1 MKKKDNPNLK
11 ANIAILCTYK
21 FFFYSFLSTYKHLS
35 KIANV
40 EFVLDFTAKPRG
52 SMYPEKYKDSFRRI
66 LMESGVYFRDIE
78 ACDLLPGEFFD
89 KYSIL
94 VGSNMVGYLNHACNK
109 NKRKVRVMYGLAKDG
124 WAYGLYNAYFDLILC
139 AGPYAHK
146 RLSTLYSASIVS
158 VGEPKLDSLY
168 EEGFISKKAE
178 EIFATLSKDKKVLLY
193 MPTFGVLSSTK
204 VTLPALVDLLQDYTI
219 VIKLHHMTKLFSPEE
234 MKYFEDP
241 RFVVIDESVPVTD
254 VLKLSDIVISDNSGS
269 IFDALVAKKGLVLI
283 DSIKNKESFFTESPF
298 FLYQSNNDVAGTVTS
313 EESLEQIIKKEGV
326 APVVG
331 VGYKKYLEAGDLR
344 LAIESAK
351 NENYVSLQQK
361 LVSSLYSHLDGDAGL
376 RSANEIASL
385 VGKTVSRD
393 KTLER
398 YVEEFSKRIILENS
412 YSNEEAAKNRAD
424 ILSLIKS
431 IRILPIAKKLDILYK
446 IFIENKK

>member
-1 MKKKDNPNLK
+1 
-11 ANIAILCTYK
+11 
-21 FFFYSFLSTYKHLS
+21 
-35 KIANV
+35 
-40 EFVLDFTAKPRG
+40 
-52 SMYPEKYKDSFRRI
+52 
-66 LMESGVYFRDIE
+66 
-78 ACDLLPGEFFD
+78 
-89 KYSIL
+89 
-94 VGSNMVGYLNHACNK
+94 
-109 NKRKVRVMYGLAKDG
+109 
-124 WAYGLYNAYFDLILC
+124 LC

-254 VLKLSDIVISDNSGS
+254 ALKLSDIVISDNSGS

-331 VGYKKYLEAGDLR
+331 LGTHKKYLEVGDLR
-344 LAIESAK
+344 LVIESAK

-361 LVSSLYSHLDGDAGL
+361 LVSNLYSHLDGDAGL
-376 RSANEIASL
+376 RSANEIAFL

-412 YSNEEAAKNRAD
+412 YFNEEVAKNRAD
-424 ILSLIKS
+424 MLSLLKS
-431 IRILPIAKKLDILYK
+431 IRILPLARKLDILYK